1 MFCFALVT
9 SLAGCYSLAWFAGE
23 QELPAEPG
31 QLQSCCRRRHEAFS
45 LYETF
50 FCFFSCRQFLSCCAD
65 VKHRASRED
74 GQLIEGTEHTSA
86 HLGCPEPPQ
95 YPPAPVS
102 QKHGSIIGDEVAL
115 WGRRTSKMQEGP
127 QQRDGRVSVPLRLQE
142 IITAPHSAK
151 LCPKTG
157 WAGLSGCPCPPR
169 CAFSSNA
176 AERKRWCLQPVPQQ
190 PPQTAFQ
197 SRLAGQ
203 RRKSTRFPHPQSR
216 GRWASSAHA
225 SGGEWGANVSG
236 CCSRGKQR
244 QVLAGPWGP
253 GLSQL
258 VWVLEVRRGW
268 HGGFLHSCSSSAAL
282 NVGQAPPLE
291 EAPLCRTRGG
301 FKLLCCPAEKEEPR
315 ETQGPGPVQVF
326 PGTRSGWESR
336 RSLLPFCSCIRGVPG
351 RQPKAGPGR
360 AHRRRQEMVKRPR
373 RTGTGRREDRAARS
387 LSTPRS
393 RDLLTSGPLRQ
404 EAWTVAEGLR
414 SPALCPG
421 AAQAPRGGGSS
432 QQWALGGGPRG
443 RTA

>member
-86 HLGCPEPPQ
+86 HLGCLEPPQ

-225 SGGEWGANVSG
+225 SVGEWGANVSG

-268 HGGFLHSCSSSAAL
+268 HGGFLHPCSSSAAL

-291 EAPLCRTRGG
+291 EAPSCRPEAG
-301 FKLLCCPAEKEEPR
+301 
-315 ETQGPGPVQVF
+315 
-326 PGTRSGWESR
+326 SN
-336 RSLLPFCSCIRGVPG
+336 CSAVPQRKKSPG
-351 RQPKAGPGR
+351 R
-360 AHRRRQEMVKRPR
+360 
-373 RTGTGRREDRAARS
+373 
-387 LSTPRS
+387 
-393 RDLLTSGPLRQ
+393 
-404 EAWTVAEGLR
+404 
-414 SPALCPG
+414 
-421 AAQAPRGGGSS
+421 
-432 QQWALGGGPRG
+432 PRG
-443 RTA
+443 RGRCKFSPAHGVGGRAAGPCCPSVLAFEASRGASQRQGPAVPTAAGRRR